1 MHQLTV
7 SLDPATRQ
15 ALDDLAD
22 AQDRSAEEVVLEAVH
37 RCLREEAL
45 AVRAVAERLAGAH
58 ADLLRRLGE

>member
-7 SLDPATRQ
+7 SLDPATQQ

-22 AQDRSAEEVVLEAVH
+22 AQDRPSEEVVLEAVH
-37 RCLREEAL
+37 RYLREETL
-45 AVRAVAERLAGAH
+45 AVRAIAERLAGAH